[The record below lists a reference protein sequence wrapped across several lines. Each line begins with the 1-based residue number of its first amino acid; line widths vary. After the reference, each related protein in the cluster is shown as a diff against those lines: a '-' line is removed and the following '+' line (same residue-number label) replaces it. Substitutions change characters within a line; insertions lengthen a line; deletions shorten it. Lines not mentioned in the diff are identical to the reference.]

1 MLSDYRERHGKQ
13 LGWVRVGW
21 RALRRASG
29 PLKRRLRRKPDALK
43 IQRSKRLAPEDESR
57 KRQRWHVL
65 VDLIHDLCPAED
77 AIVVD
82 LGTYRGTSSAHIH
95 KYCPQVKCIYA
106 IDIQE
111 PDPER
116 SLIRDLPRVKFV
128 KGYSDACAG
137 QFSDA
142 SVDLIFVD
150 ADHSQAGVHK
160 DLAAWAPKIKR
171 GGVIAGHDYG
181 SRRHPGV
188 KRAVDE
194 FFAGHPHPVELQS
207 DMVWWTIK

>member
-1 MLSDYRERHGKQ
+1 MLSSYRERHGKQ
-13 LGWVRVGW
+13 LGIVRAGW

-29 PLKRRLRRKPDALK
+29 PLKRHLRRKPDPLA
-43 IQRSKRLAPEDESR
+43 IQRSARLAPEDASY
-57 KRQRWHVL
+57 KRRRWHVL
-65 VDLIHDLCPAED
+65 VDLIHDRCPAQD

-82 LGTYRGTSSAHIH
+82 LGTYHGSSSAHIH
-95 KYCPQVKCIYA
+95 KYCPQVKWIYA
-106 IDIQE
+106 IDIRE

-128 KGYSDACAG
+128 QGYSDACAE
-137 QFSDA
+137 QFPDE

-150 ADHSQAGVHK
+150 ADHSQAGVQK

-188 KRAVDE
+188 KRAVDD
-194 FFAGHPHPVELQS
+194 FFAGHPNPIELQS
-207 DMVWWTIK
+207 DMVWWTLK

>member
-1 MLSDYRERHGKQ
+1 MLSSYRERHGKQ
-13 LGWVRVGW
+13 LGIVRAGW

-29 PLKRRLRRKPDALK
+29 PLKQHLRRKPDPLA
-43 IQRSKRLAPEDESR
+43 IQRSARLAPEDASY
-57 KRQRWHVL
+57 KRRRWHVL
-65 VDLIHDLCPAED
+65 VDLIHDRCPAQD

-82 LGTYRGTSSAHIH
+82 LGTYNGSSSAHIH
-95 KYCPQVKCIYA
+95 KYCPQVKWIYA
-106 IDIQE
+106 IDIRE

-128 KGYSDACAG
+128 QGYSDACAE
-137 QFSDA
+137 QFPDE

-150 ADHSQAGVHK
+150 ADHSQAGVQK
-160 DLAAWAPKIKR
+160 DLAAWSPKIKR

-188 KRAVDE
+188 KRAVDA
-194 FFAGHPHPVELQS
+194 FFAGHPNPIELQS
-207 DMVWWTIK
+207 DMVWWTLK